1 MDIVKWSTDIK
12 TFVTNSL
19 APAKLLRLDV
29 DELENAVK
37 VIVEADQL
45 SLAIGKKGQNARLT
59 AKLTGWKID
68 VQKDE
73 ADITFEEKIARATA
87 QLAAIEG
94 IGQENAARLVAAG
107 FLTLEGILAAEI
119 QDLVDVEGF
128 DADTAG
134 QVRAAAE
141 AAFEREN
148 GKAGDDA

>member
-1 MDIVKWSTDIK
+1 VDIVKWSTDIK

-29 DELENAVK
+29 GELENAVK